1 VGRGFNLVNSH
12 FQIPHADQFSFNIQ
26 RALGEGRA
34 RVDISYVG
42 NRGRNMQNT
51 RVFND
56 DDASIRDQCNY
67 LLGAKNQTYCT
78 QGLPNPFQNLPGFE
92 GTTHYT
98 AATRS
103 RYELNRPFPQFTSL
117 TEYMRNDGLSWYN
130 ALQGAFVMRAKGG
143 VNMNVNY
150 TFSKTMERNG
160 FQDAMKMVMQQG
172 VTSNDRPHKF
182 VYSMISQLPVGKG
195 RRWLNQSHGWK
206 SHLISGWENTVIFQS
221 TSGRPWT
228 IPAGLQLSDARNP
241 NFTWNASKVQAV
253 KPCILNWS
261 NSNVVTWQP
270 VSVDYGCTEPNWI
283 ILPSYTATRYTN
295 YYDGRIRL
303 QTVRL
308 IDGSFN
314 KMTRINEKYSVQ
326 FRIEVFN
333 ALNSFFV
340 NTKQFDSS
348 LTSATFGSLI
358 KAAVSA
364 PQSNYPRQI
373 QMGIKFKW

>member
-1 VGRGFNLVNSH
+1 
-12 FQIPHADQFSFNIQ
+12 
-26 RALGEGRA
+26 
-34 RVDISYVG
+34 VG
-42 NRGRNMQNT
+42 NRGRSTQST
-51 RVFND
+51 RLFNE

-78 QGLPNPFQNLPGFE
+78 QGLPNPFQGLPGFE

-103 RYELNRPFPQFTSL
+103 RFEMNRPFPQFTAL
-117 TEYMRNDGLSWYN
+117 TEYMRNDGKSWYN
-130 ALQGAFVMRAKGG
+130 ALQGTFLMRAKGG
-143 VNMNVNY
+143 VNMNLNY
-150 TFSKTMERNG
+150 TFSKMMERNG
-160 FQDAMKMVMQQG
+160 FLDALNMVMQQG
-172 VTSNDRPHKF
+172 VTSNDRPHKL

-195 RRWLNQSHGWK
+195 RRWLNKSHGWK

-221 TSGRPWT
+221 TSGRPWS
-228 IPAGLQLSDARNP
+228 IPAALQLKDARNP

-295 YYDGRIRL
+295 YYDSRIRL

-308 IDGSFN
+308 VDASLN
-314 KMTRINEKYSVQ
+314 KMTRINEKYSIQ
-326 FRIEVFN
+326 FRLESFN
-333 ALNSFFV
+333 VLNSFFV
-340 NTKQFDSS
+340 NTRQFDNS
-348 LTSATFGSLI
+348 LTSSTFGSLI
-358 KAAVSA
+358 KAEVTA
-364 PQSNYPRQI
+364 PQSNYPRHI
-373 QMGIKFKW
+373 QMAVKFMW